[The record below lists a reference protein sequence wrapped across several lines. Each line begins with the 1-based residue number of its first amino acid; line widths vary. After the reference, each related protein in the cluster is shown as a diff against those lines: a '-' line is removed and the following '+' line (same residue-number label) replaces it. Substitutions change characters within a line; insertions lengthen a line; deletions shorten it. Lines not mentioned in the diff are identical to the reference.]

1 MKIYSEI
8 EPYNTQYIQVDN
20 IHKIYVEQ
28 SGNPDGIPIIFLHGG
43 PGAGINQLYR
53 RYFDPKVYNI
63 ILYDQRGSGKSTPYG
78 SVENNTTQ
86 YLIKDIKT
94 IFEKLGIEKSII
106 YGGSWGATL
115 ALLFSEKHPEL
126 VHSLVLR
133 GIFLCR
139 KNDIRWFYQNGAHEI
154 FPDKWNNFICD
165 IPTEEHDNLLKA
177 YHKRIHSADIKTSEK
192 FCMKW
197 AEWEGQCSS
206 LMPSPQIVKQF
217 SQCSVSLAKIET
229 HFFIND
235 CFIDE
240 NQIINKIKS
249 IENIKCYMVHGRYDI
264 VCPLKQAYD
273 LNSVHPKSQLSII
286 NDAGHSLLENGITRK
301 ILEIFSKPNELIS

>member
-217 SQCSVSLAKIET
+217 SQYSVSLAKIET

-273 LNSVHPKSQLSII
+273 LNFVYPKSQLSII
-286 NDAGHSLLENGITRK
+286 NDAGHSLLESGTTRK

>member
-28 SGNPDGIPIIFLHGG
+28 SGNPNGIPIIFLHGG

-78 SVENNTTQ
+78 SVKNNTTQ
-86 YLIKDIKT
+86 YLIKDIKI

-154 FPDKWNNFICD
+154 FPDQWNNFICN
-165 IPTEEHDNLLKA
+165 IPIEEHGNLLKA
-177 YHKRIHSADIKTSEK
+177 YHKRIHSTDIKTSEK

-206 LMPSPQIVKQF
+206 LMPSSQVVKQF

-264 VCPLKQAYD
+264 VCSLKQAYD
-273 LNSVHPKSQLSII
+273 LNSVYPKSQLSII
-286 NDAGHSLLENGITRK
+286 NDAGHSLLERGTTRK